1 MIDPHGRNQSARM
14 GIVHVGVAVRNPA
27 DPGREWRAPFLVGTG
42 AALESA
48 GAEVDPRNRGL
59 TKRSSLRLKG
69 RVPEGIRDSAHAEAW
84 SGRAAARAGRGKFR
98 WRNMAGRAMRP
109 SRAAASQ
116 GRGSVA
122 THSENGS

>member
-1 MIDPHGRNQSARM
+1 M

-27 DPGREWRAPFLVGTG
+27 DPGREWRAPFLVGMG

-48 GAEVDPRNRGL
+48 GTEFDLRNRGL
-59 TKRSSLRLKG
+59 TKRSSVRLKG
-69 RVPEGIRDSAHAEAW
+69 CAPGDIWDSAHAEAR
-84 SGRAAARAGRGKFR
+84 SGRTATRAGRGKFR

-109 SRAAASQ
+109 SGRQAAASQ